1 MSDLEDL
8 EARLSTALQA
18 GAPPA
23 RDPVFRMDVL
33 VRLERARFR
42 RRMMLAVVAAAL
54 VAVLV
59 AVSAPTIAD
68 WMAADVR
75 LVWII
80 ALGSAAA
87 WLALSRMLVEPHG
100 VSAAISALG
109 RWLYP

>member
-8 EARLSTALQA
+8 EARLTAALQT

-23 RDPVFRMDVL
+23 RDAIFRMHVL

-42 RRMMLAVVAAAL
+42 RRMMLAVVGAAL

-59 AVSAPTIAD
+59 GVSAPTIAD

-75 LVWII
+75 LLWII
-80 ALGSAAA
+80 TLGSAAA
-87 WLALSRMLVEPHG
+87 LVAVSRMLVEADG

>member
-8 EARLSTALQA
+8 EARLTAALQM
-18 GAPPA
+18 GGPPA
-23 RDPVFRMDVL
+23 RDPIFRMRVL
-33 VRLERARFR
+33 LRLERARFR

-54 VAVLV
+54 AAVLV

-75 LVWII
+75 LLWII
-80 ALGSAAA
+80 TLGSGAAL
-87 WLALSRMLVEPHG
+87 LALLRMLVEADG
-100 VSAAISALG
+100 ASAAISALG